1 MFVGMTRARSRTHGL
16 VIPPLSQPLLTAA
29 LCVFVSLALGVAST
43 LQMICAFFRRDWHT
57 IEAGKA
63 LPRETSGILNKE
75 HSGPLGLRPA
85 VTAQRQDHTRCAS
98 PTRHDA
104 AHTESSRAE
113 GGGGG
118 SSHLRGEPEGAVSTP
133 PLVVSFRAKAQRA
146 ADAEPR
152 NDAHH
157 RHDLLLLRSRS
168 PRSRAAAGM
177 TPLLSA

>member
-29 LCVFVSLALGVAST
+29 LCVFVSLVLGVAST
-43 LQMICAFFRRDWHT
+43 LQMICAVFRRDWHT
-57 IEAGKA
+57 IEAGKV
-63 LPRETSGILNKE
+63 LPRETSGIHNKE

-85 VTAQRQDHTRCAS
+85 VTAQRRAHTRCAS
-98 PTRHDA
+98 NLRHDA
-104 AHTESSRAE
+104 THTESSRAE

-118 SSHLRGEPEGAVSTP
+118 SPRLHGEPEGAVSKP
-133 PLVVSFRAKAQRA
+133 PWFVSFRAKAQRA
-146 ADAEPR
+146 ADTEPR
-152 NDAHH
+152 NDALH
-157 RHDLLLLRSRS
+157 RQDLLLLRSRS